1 MDFGFTNQ
9 MDRRCELSAAVLLY
23 RETGRNAY
31 STDGSG
37 MSMATIH
44 DICLDAQQRPLIQAG
59 RPMNKDDLRKLTTE
73 LQDSQGRETVRWLD
87 NSMLAMGGDRMIW
100 WTPAQSVPMFFKTN
114 TFDGKGICPVPPMVW
129 MWVEGDGLYI
139 YALRDNERPGQ
150 QTQLY
155 QAPLMNIWARGKVCI
170 GNAVLPPKETRWE
183 PASWHAFMWG
193 SNFTHPNFT
202 EADRLTKGIEPTEFW
217 RNQLAKPSKVF
228 PKNRLVKVGAIIADL
243 MVPDVGTHLMKN
255 LKKAKGEF

>member
-1 MDFGFTNQ
+1 MDFGFNNTT
-9 MDRRCELSAAVLLY
+9 DRQCVLAAAVLVY
-23 RETGRNAY
+23 SEASRNAN
-31 STDGSG
+31 SSDGAG

-44 DICLDAQQRPLIQAG
+44 GICLDAQQRPVIQAG

-73 LQDSQGRETVRWLD
+73 LQDSQGRETVRWMD
-87 NSMLAMGGDRMIW
+87 TATLAMGSDRMIW
-100 WTPAQSVPMFFKTN
+100 WTPAQSVPMFFNTN
-114 TFDGKGICPVPPMVW
+114 TFQGRGICPVPPMVW

-139 YALRDNERPGQ
+139 YALRNNERPGP

-155 QAPLMNIWARGKVCI
+155 QAPLMNIWARGKVCV

-202 EADRLTKGIEPTEFW
+202 EKDRLTKGIEPVLFW
-217 RNQLAKPSKVF
+217 QRQLKRPSKVF
-228 PKNRLVKVGAIIADL
+228 PRHRLVKVNATMADL
-243 MVPDVGTHLMKN
+243 MVPEVGTHLMQK
-255 LKKAKGEF
+255 LRKAKGEF